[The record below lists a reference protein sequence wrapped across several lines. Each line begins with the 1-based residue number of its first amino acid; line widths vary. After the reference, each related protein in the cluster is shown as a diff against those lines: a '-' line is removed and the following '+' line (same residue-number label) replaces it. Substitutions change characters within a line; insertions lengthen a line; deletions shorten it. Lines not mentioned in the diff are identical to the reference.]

1 MYSEVWSGVF
11 GAVCARH
18 GYPLYMMN
26 MDGGEKYHYA
36 DTILD
41 KVLEKTDPQKTFLFY
56 DIVCQFKKHLDVMQ
70 YLL

>member
-1 MYSEVWSGVF
+1 
-11 GAVCARH
+11 
-18 GYPLYMMN
+18 MMN